1 LPVAATR
8 AAANED
14 RLVER
19 TYAGYLG
26 LVAFVAAIANG
37 LLHGGS
43 TCRVLWG
50 ARLRLL
56 EFMVVGFLA
65 GGIAGWMV
73 DEAIRGRVA
82 AEMAIREQVRAAKP
96 GTKKP

>member
-1 LPVAATR
+1 
-8 AAANED
+8 
-14 RLVER
+14 VER

-26 LVAFVAAIANG
+26 LVAFVATIANG

-43 TCRVLWG
+43 IYSVLWG
-50 ARLRLL
+50 AWLSLL
-56 EFMVVGFLA
+56 AFMVVGFLA

-82 AEMAIREQVRAAKP
+82 AEIAIREQARAAKP
-96 GTKKP
+96 APKKV